1 MDCSEFRKEQLK
13 GFGFIKKENPC
24 YRNGEYFNLNKK
36 IGKGGYWLYDYKGLF
51 AISIH
56 DFYFFNDFYFSTDMY
71 VDEDPK
77 YLSISYNIDI
87 TGDFLDS
94 KLNIRN
100 NSINGF
106 LYGENRI
113 HALIKNNTPVYSI
126 SIEIY
131 PKYYEEL
138 TKRFGLEKNY
148 LKNALLTFKG
158 DTDFYEMMILL
169 QEIISFKGIGLS
181 AELFYESKVTEAVA
195 LLLAKVEEENIYVSN
210 KEYQE
215 IKDVNKYIL
224 NNLDKNISQK
234 ELCEKFFMGK
244 TKLQTQFKKVNNLT
258 ISEFIKLNKIE
269 KSKTLLKDNTLSIK
283 DISKQLGYT
292 SQSRFTEVFKES
304 TNILPSEYR
313 NIHCL

>member
-1 MDCSEFRKEQLK
+1 MDCSEIRKEQLK
-13 GFGFIKKENPC
+13 YFGFIKKENPF

-36 IGKGGYWLYDYKGLF
+36 IGNGGYWLYDYKGLF

-138 TKRFGLEKNY
+138 TNRFGLEKNY

-158 DTDFYEMMILL
+158 DTGFYEMMILL

-215 IKDVNKYIL
+215 IKDINKYIL
-224 NNLDKNISQK
+224 NNLDRNISQK

-283 DISKQLGYT
+283 DISKQLGYP

>member
-1 MDCSEFRKEQLK
+1 
-13 GFGFIKKENPC
+13 
-24 YRNGEYFNLNKK
+24 
-36 IGKGGYWLYDYKGLF
+36 
-51 AISIH
+51 
-56 DFYFFNDFYFSTDMY
+56 MY
-71 VDEDPK
+71 VDEEPK

-94 KLNIRN
+94 KLNLKN

-106 LYGENRI
+106 LYGENKV
-113 HALIKNNTPVYSI
+113 HALIKKNTLVYSI

-169 QEIISFKGIGLS
+169 QEIINFKGIGLS
-181 AELFYESKVTEAVA
+181 AELFYESKVTEAIA

-215 IKDVNKYIL
+215 IKDINKYIL
-224 NNLDKNISQK
+224 NNLDRNISQK
-234 ELCEKFFMGK
+234 ELCKKFFMGK

-269 KSKTLLKDNTLSIK
+269 RSKILLKDNTLSIK
-283 DISKQLGYT
+283 AISKQLGYT

-313 NIHCL
+313 NIYCL